1 MPPRATPAVRQ
12 VVEKC
17 DLSRQVYWKYCN
29 SGEQLDAWQ
38 AIKHGTECATL
49 GYECWRGRAHLSRR
63 CSAARSRSITVS
75 ALDSWNRVT
84 GIVSFRSSS
93 SQASIS
99 KRRSKQGLLINF
111 NAHRLTDG
119 LKNLLL

>member
-1 MPPRATPAVRQ
+1 LSKSDHHEGHEEHEENSFTIFLVLPSLKIFFVSFVSFVVKALRTWQ

-63 CSAARSRSITVS
+63 
-75 ALDSWNRVT
+75 
-84 GIVSFRSSS
+84 
-93 SQASIS
+93 
-99 KRRSKQGLLINF
+99 
-111 NAHRLTDG
+111 
-119 LKNLLL
+119 